1 MDKLIKTG
9 GFNQYQVLLSSRS
22 GQMLEQLEATISAE
36 TSNVQIQKR
45 LVTNGHID
53 PLYDIDTLP
62 DLLILHLSEH
72 WVGEL
77 EELAS
82 HNSGDRPPVLVIGNI
97 HNPDTMRLAMKAGAR
112 DFLTEP
118 VNNQEL
124 INILQQLEAEKRQ
137 TSLTE
142 KGALT
147 AFINAKGGSGA
158 SFLSCNIAH
167 MMQAQGQQEVIL
179 MDLDMQFGSLA
190 QYLDMKPENGVSDA
204 LKVVEELDSTAL
216 NAYLMRHKSGLK
228 VLGATT
234 NTIRLPNQT
243 PDHQLTA
250 LLNLLQK
257 HCNQLVVDLPRMID
271 RTAINILQQANK
283 IAVVVQQDFINLKDA
298 VHLLGIL
305 RNELAVLDEQ
315 IVIIVNRYDKNSPIR
330 IKDIQESLHA
340 KNLVTVPNDY
350 KVVLDSLNKG
360 EPIHTVA
367 RRSAIAKALNDIQ
380 SGLISDDINAP
391 KGMISNLFSRLRGG

>member
-1 MDKLIKTG
+1 MEQRIKAG
-9 GFNQYQVLLSSRS
+9 GFNQYRILLSSRS
-22 GQMLEQLEATISAE
+22 GQMLEQLEATICAE
-36 TSNVQIQKR
+36 NTHVMIQKR

-53 PLYDIDTLP
+53 PLYDIDILP

-97 HNPDTMRLAMKAGAR
+97 QNPDTMRLAMKAGAR

-142 KGALT
+142 KGSLT

-167 MMQAQGQQEVIL
+167 MMQARSEQEVIL

-190 QYLDMKPENGVSDA
+190 QYLDLKPENGVSDA

-234 NTIRLPNQT
+234 STIRLPNQT
-243 PDHQLTA
+243 PDHQLNA

-257 HCNQLVVDLPRMID
+257 HCSQLLVDLPRMID

-305 RNELAVLDEQ
+305 RNELAILDEQ
-315 IVIIVNRYDKNSPIR
+315 IVIIVNRYDKSSPIR
-330 IKDIQESLHA
+330 IKDIQESLHI

-360 EPIHTVA
+360 EPIDTVA

-380 SGLISDDINAP
+380 DRLIRDEINVP